1 MSFNNATEQI
11 SNVNSNIHPKK
22 IPNNMS
28 NSNNTSNNK
37 IYQKSIFT
45 TKKYRKLFLGR
56 IKKIDYLNKMME
68 QFINRF
74 HEKPPHALDQ
84 SEIIFSFIE
93 QFIENLKQYSP
104 WKTASVEEIDA
115 ITDIL
120 EKYIMTLLFKY
131 CFSPSSED
139 IEKDKYI
146 YRKFNKLQFIEYHHL
161 DISQKHI
168 VYSDLINRSI
178 EQLRKINEYKAP
190 KDKLICIFNCCTLIY
205 SILNKAYAQGDPAG
219 ADEFLPLL
227 IYVVLK
233 SNPPQIHS
241 NIQYISRFRN
251 PSKMSTEMG
260 YYFTHLVSAVTF
272 IENIDASKLT
282 ISEEEFNFYFNNS
295 NNNNN
300 NKISNKNISEANK
313 NYSHLDDKTN
323 REKSMAD
330 IDLIQFD

>member
-1 MSFNNATEQI
+1 MSFNNETEQI
-11 SNVNSNIHPKK
+11 SNVNRDIHSKNTIHNNIP
-22 IPNNMS
+22 
-28 NSNNTSNNK
+28 NSNN
-37 IYQKSIFT
+37 IYRKSIFT

-56 IKKIDYLNKMME
+56 IKKIDYLNKMIE

-74 HEKPPHALDQ
+74 HEKPPHAHDQ

-93 QFIENLKQYSP
+93 QFIENLKYYSL
-104 WKTASVEEIDA
+104 WKTANAEEMDA
-115 ITDIL
+115 ISDIL

-131 CFSPSSED
+131 CFSPSIED
-139 IEKDKYI
+139 IEKDKHI
-146 YRKFNKLQFIEYHHL
+146 YRKFNRLQFIDYHHL
-161 DISQKHI
+161 DISPKYI
-168 VYSDLINRSI
+168 FPDLINRSI

-205 SILNKAYAQGDPAG
+205 SILNKAYVQGDPAG

-251 PSKMSTEMG
+251 PNKMGTEMG
-260 YYFTHLVSAVTF
+260 YYFTHLISAVTF

-282 ISEEEFNFYFNNS
+282 ISEEEYNFHYNNVSSS
-295 NNNNN
+295 NISHSSKGDSK
-300 NKISNKNISEANK
+300 NKITQ
-313 NYSHLDDKTN
+313 LDDKAN